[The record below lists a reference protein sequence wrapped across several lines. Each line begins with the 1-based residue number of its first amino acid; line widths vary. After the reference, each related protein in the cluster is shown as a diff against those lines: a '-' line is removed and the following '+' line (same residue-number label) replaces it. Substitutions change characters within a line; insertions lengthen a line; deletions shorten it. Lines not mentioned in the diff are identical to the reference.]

1 MRSPWPFRLE
11 DAPTT
16 SCTLADALG
25 IDRFIAVGYS
35 MGGPVALLA
44 RRRHPQRVS
53 GLVLCATAARFA
65 ADDGGGRP
73 SPLGLAMAAT
83 LRLTPEVVRRQMSR
97 TMISYMGRDTAISPM
112 FLDEVARHDP
122 AAILEASAA
131 LRRFDARPWLS
142 ELDCPTASV
151 ITERDR
157 LVPPR
162 RQLELARATGAA
174 IFPLAGDHDIAVRS
188 PDRFL
193 PTLVGACRLVTRR
206 LAAAS

>member
-1 MRSPWPFRLE
+1 M
-11 DAPTT
+11 
-16 SCTLADALG
+16 
-25 IDRFIAVGYS
+25 
-35 MGGPVALLA
+35 
-44 RRRHPQRVS
+44 
-53 GLVLCATAARFA
+53 
-65 ADDGGGRP
+65 
-73 SPLGLAMAAT
+73 
-83 LRLTPEVVRRQMSR
+83 RLTPPALRQRMARQAIAYAGREMSMSPVFVEEV
-97 TMISYMGRDTAISPM
+97 G
-112 FLDEVARHDP
+112 RHDP
-122 AAILEASAA
+122 AAVLEAAAA